1 MMKGIFI
8 YAYAIFGLIICL
20 ILLMLSGEAYSLT
33 ACFIFLSFFA
43 LINFKSI
50 RKLSLTVDG
59 LTIEKVEQKITELR
73 KIEEQ
78 ITSIYASYLHL
89 VSLDRTAPFSGG
101 MTSTDYL
108 NIYNEIKGT
117 VPKVKSK
124 AIKNELDEIRKK
136 LIYKL
141 LLNVYFD
148 QSQATLDNKKSE
160 DIEKLKG
167 TILQNIESK
176 KASEAIEPIKRLK
189 ESYKNELNQE
199 ALSSLTT
206 IETVIQDKIDY

>member
-1 MMKGIFI
+1 MKNILICGYILIGLISCLLFLGFKGV
-8 YAYAIFGLIICL
+8 AYASTALVIFAL
-20 ILLMLSGEAYSLT
+20 
-33 ACFIFLSFFA
+33 FFV

-50 RKLSLTVDG
+50 SRLSLTTSG
-59 LTIEKVEQKITELR
+59 LTVEKVEQKITEL
-73 KIEEQ
+73 KKVEEQ

-89 VSLDRTAPFSGG
+89 VSLDRTAPISGG

-108 NIYNEIKGT
+108 NIYNEIKET

-124 AIKNELDEIRKK
+124 AIKNELDKIRKK
-136 LIYKL
+136 LIDKL
-141 LLNVYFD
+141 LLSVYFD
-148 QSQATLDNKKSE
+148 QSQATLDKKKSE

-167 TILQNIESK
+167 TISQNIESK

-206 IETVIQDKIDY
+206 IETIIQDKIDY